1 MVEMSNRQALSA
13 FLSYIK
19 VEKGLSPLTAEAY
32 ESDLLQLAE
41 FLELKK
47 VNLLTA
53 MRSDLLGF
61 LEQLTTNLV
70 ESRSRARKLSAI
82 RHFYKF
88 LLLDRRIKHDPTLN
102 IESPRQ
108 WKILPKALALSDIDE
123 MLAREKSRPQD
134 PALAVRNRALLE
146 VLYATGMRVSEIV
159 GLRLEDVNLQSSSA
173 IVRGKGDKERIVP
186 FGVSARDA
194 LEIYLRDARPL
205 LCRPASPTRT
215 SPPATAGGSVA
226 HRRTSPP
233 ATAGGSALLRR
244 SPLVFLDRSGTGL
257 TRERVWRIVRESKAD
272 RKASPHML
280 RHSCATH
287 MVGNGADLRTVQTI
301 LGHADIATTQVYTH
315 VALDRLKEV
324 YRAHHP
330 RSARRLKGAQKESV

>member
-1 MVEMSNRQALSA
+1 MMKMSNRQALSA

-47 VNLLTA
+47 VDLLTA
-53 MRSDLLGF
+53 RRPDLLAF

-108 WKILPKALALSDIDE
+108 WKILPKSLALSDIDE
-123 MLAREKSRPQD
+123 MLAREKSKPQD
-134 PALAVRNRALLE
+134 PALALRNRALLE

-159 GLRLEDVNLQSSSA
+159 GLRLEDVNLQSASA

-194 LEIYLRDARPL
+194 LEDYLRDARPQL
-205 LCRPASPTRT
+205 SR
-215 SPPATAGGSVA
+215 V
-226 HRRTSPP
+226 
-233 ATAGGSALLRR
+233 RR
-244 SPLVFLDRSGTGL
+244 SPLVFIDRSGTGL

-330 RSARRLKGAQKESV
+330 RSTRRLKGAQKESF

>member
-1 MVEMSNRQALSA
+1 MSNQRLLSA

-32 ESDLLQLAE
+32 GSDLLQLAE

-47 VNLLTA
+47 RSLLTA
-53 MRSDLLGF
+53 QRADLLAF
-61 LEQLTTNLV
+61 LEQLTNHLV
-70 ESRSRARKLSAI
+70 EGRSRARKLSAI

-88 LLLDRRIKHDPTLN
+88 LLLDKRIKHDPTLN

-108 WKILPKALALSDIDE
+108 WKILPKSLALTEIDD
-123 MLAREKSRPQD
+123 MLAREESKQQHPFLS
-134 PALAVRNRALLE
+134 ARNRALLE
-146 VLYATGMRVSEIV
+146 LLYATGMRVSEIV
-159 GLRLEDVNLQSSSA
+159 NLRLEDVNLPASSA
-173 IVRGKGDKERIVP
+173 IVRGKGDRERIVP

-194 LEIYLRDARPL
+194 LAGYLRDVRPQ
-205 LCRPASPTRT
+205 LCR
-215 SPPATAGGSVA
+215 V
-226 HRRTSPP
+226 RR
-233 ATAGGSALLRR
+233 SAL
-244 SPLVFLDRSGTGL
+244 VFVDRSGTGL
-257 TRERVWRIVRESKAD
+257 TRERVWRIVRDAKAD
-272 RKASPHML
+272 GKASPHML

-324 YRAHHP
+324 HRRHHP
-330 RSARRLKGAQKESV
+330 RSAKRFAGGSKEQF